1 MIARSMF
8 SAAAHRGRVPES
20 GSLDV
25 GTDKALAKITL
36 IKVLSLRVLLVEDD
50 YVLGEALR
58 DHVAAI
64 GHAVDWFKTLAD
76 SVAATETVGYGL
88 ILLDMR
94 LPDGEGLTLL
104 KGLRRQNDPT
114 PVIILTAHDQVS
126 DRIEGLN
133 AGADDYLVKPFN
145 LGELT
150 ARMLAVSR
158 RYEGRSAPVVKLPGI
173 EINQV
178 ARNITVDGTMLTLS
192 AREWAVLEK
201 LVERPGAIV
210 SKAQLHETLY
220 EFGAEIESNTVEVYI
235 SRLRK
240 KIGAERVE
248 TVRGVGYTIK

>member
-1 MIARSMF
+1 M
-8 SAAAHRGRVPES
+8 
-20 GSLDV
+20 
-25 GTDKALAKITL
+25 
-36 IKVLSLRVLLVEDD
+36 RVLLVEDD
-50 YVLGEALR
+50 HVLGEALR
-58 DHVAAI
+58 DHVAAS
-64 GHAVDWFKTLAD
+64 GHAVDWFKTVAD
-76 SVAATETVGYGL
+76 SMAVTETVGYGL
-88 ILLDMR
+88 ILLDLR
-94 LPDGEGLTLL
+94 LPDGEGLTI
-104 KGLRRQNDPT
+104 LRHLRQRNDPT

-178 ARNITVDGTMLTLS
+178 ARNIVVNGTALTLS

-201 LVERPGAIV
+201 LVERPGAVV

-220 EFGAEIESNTVEVYI
+220 EFGAEIESNTVEVYV

-240 KIGAERVE
+240 KIGSDRVE
-248 TVRGVGYTIK
+248 TVRGLGYTIR

>member
-1 MIARSMF
+1 M
-8 SAAAHRGRVPES
+8 
-20 GSLDV
+20 
-25 GTDKALAKITL
+25 
-36 IKVLSLRVLLVEDD
+36 RVLLVEDD
-50 YVLGEALR
+50 QVLGEALR
-58 DHVAAI
+58 DHVAAAR
-64 GHAVDWFKTLAD
+64 HAVDWFQTLNDAM
-76 SVAATETVGYGL
+76 AATETVSYGL
-88 ILLDMR
+88 ILLDLR

-104 KGLRRQNDPT
+104 RALRGLNDPT

-158 RYEGRSAPVVKLPGI
+158 RYEGRSTPVVKLPGI

-178 ARNITVDGTMLTLS
+178 ARNIVVNGKSLTLS

-240 KIGAERVE
+240 KIGSDRVE
-248 TVRGVGYTIK
+248 TVRGLGYTIR

>member
-1 MIARSMF
+1 M
-8 SAAAHRGRVPES
+8 
-20 GSLDV
+20 
-25 GTDKALAKITL
+25 
-36 IKVLSLRVLLVEDD
+36 RVLLVEDD
-50 YVLGEALR
+50 QVLGEALR
-58 DHVAAI
+58 DHVAAAR
-64 GHAVDWFKTLAD
+64 HAVDWFQTLNDAM
-76 SVAATETVGYGL
+76 AATETVSYGL
-88 ILLDMR
+88 ILLDLR

-104 KGLRRQNDPT
+104 RALRGLNDPT

-158 RYEGRSAPVVKLPGI
+158 RYEGRSTPVVKLPGI

-178 ARNITVDGTMLTLS
+178 ARNIVVDGKSLTLS

-240 KIGAERVE
+240 KIGSDRVE
-248 TVRGVGYTIK
+248 TVRGLGYTIR

>member
-1 MIARSMF
+1 ML
-8 SAAAHRGRVPES
+8 
-20 GSLDV
+20 LD
-25 GTDKALAKITL
+25 DKACKAIRLADRGSATG
-36 IKVLSLRVLLVEDD
+36 LRVLLVEDD
-50 YVLGEALR
+50 QVLGEALR
-58 DHVAAI
+58 DHVAAAR
-64 GHAVDWFKTLAD
+64 HAVDWFKTLSDAM
-76 SVAATETVGYGL
+76 AATETVSYGL
-88 ILLDMR
+88 ILLDLR

-104 KGLRRQNDPT
+104 RRLRGLGDPT

-158 RYEGRSAPVVKLPGI
+158 RYEGRATPVVKLDDI

-178 ARNITVDGTMLTLS
+178 ARNIVVKGKSLTLS

-240 KIGAERVE
+240 KIGSDRVE
-248 TVRGVGYTIK
+248 TVRGLGYTIR